1 MAYLEGSSG
10 ESFSLKGSQHGLG
23 LQSCI
28 WTNLKTSRTMSFGQM
43 RPNTAYQHKHLIYQL
58 SRTVVKGWWFGLV
71 LQPQDLGNIF
81 LMNVRDW

>member
-28 WTNLKTSRTMSFGQM
+28 
-43 RPNTAYQHKHLIYQL
+43 
-58 SRTVVKGWWFGLV
+58 
-71 LQPQDLGNIF
+71 
-81 LMNVRDW
+81 